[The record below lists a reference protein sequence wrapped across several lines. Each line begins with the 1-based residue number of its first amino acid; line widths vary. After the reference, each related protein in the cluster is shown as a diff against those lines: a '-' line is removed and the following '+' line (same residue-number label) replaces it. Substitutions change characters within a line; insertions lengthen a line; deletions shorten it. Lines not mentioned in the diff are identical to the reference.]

1 MQLQV
6 LDSTMN
12 GFSRAFNDPKVMA
25 GGAELFTL
33 DITGIKPTP
42 SRLVLLQN
50 LACGQNVTGAGSG
63 NNDCNLTYGSG
74 HVD

>member
-25 GGAELFTL
+25 GGAQLFSSAWN
-33 DITGIKPTP
+33 DITGYKPTAP
-42 SRLVLLQN
+42 T
-50 LACGQNVTGAGSG
+50 AA
-63 NNDCNLTYGSG
+63 
-74 HVD
+74 